1 MGTALQVFVWAVG
14 IIIILS
20 IIEDRLWT
28 LNYRDRVLSRIIR
41 DIVVVLLIAAVA
53 SAMTAALLWVSTL

>member
-28 LNYRDRVLSRIIR
+28 LNYRDRVLSRIMR